1 MDLGLRGKSLQSVLI
16 EYTVRMQFSD
26 VYFIVIES
34 PFRLDVH
41 GDSFSL
47 SPEDESDH
55 GMQALGELV
64 GHTIEEAT
72 ADAAGALH
80 VVFEGGARLTVEPDA
95 AYEAWSVSGPDGA
108 LVVSTAG
115 GKLAT
120 WKAQSNADESAEK

>member
-1 MDLGLRGKSLQSVLI
+1 MDLGLRGKTLQTVLI
-16 EYTVRMQFSD
+16 ECTVRMQVSD

-34 PFRLDVH
+34 PFTLDIR

-47 SPEDESDH
+47 SPEEQRDDAL
-55 GMQALGELV
+55 QALDQLA

-80 VVFEGGARLTVEPDA
+80 VIFEGGARLTVEPDP

-115 GKLAT
+115 GKLAI
-120 WKAQSNADESAEK
+120 WKSQLNADESTET

>member
-1 MDLGLRGKSLQSVLI
+1 MDLGLHGKSLQSVLI
-16 EYTVRMQFSD
+16 EHTVRMQLSD

-34 PFRLDVH
+34 PFTLDIDGV
-41 GDSFSL
+41 SFSL
-47 SPEDESDH
+47 SPEEERDDAL
-55 GMQALGELV
+55 QALDQLA

-80 VVFEGGARLTVEPDA
+80 VIFEGGARLTVEPDP

-115 GKLAT
+115 GKLAI
-120 WKAQSNADESAEK
+120 WKSN